1 MRITAVLII
10 VAAFATGSL
19 FLAAQETTGT
29 IVGTVTDSSG
39 AVVPNATVTVTN
51 TDRNAVIRTLTTN
64 TVGQYVAALLPIGHY
79 SVGVTAPGY
88 KAYNKTNI
96 ELNVNDRLA
105 IDGNLSAGSVN
116 ETVNVEADALQVE
129 TQSATAQG
137 LINGTQIRQL
147 ALSARNYEEMVAL
160 TPGVASAV
168 SDTIYVGVETPGGGT
183 NQVSYSI
190 NGTRFSQN
198 NWTIDG
204 ADNVDR
210 GGNFSLLNYPSVDAI
225 QEFKVLRSM
234 YDAEYGRGAGGQINV
249 ITRSGTNQFHG
260 GLYEFFR
267 NDVLNANRYMNNR
280 EGLERPPL
288 RYNDFGWTL
297 GGPVYIPGHYEKN
310 KTFFFYSEEIRRIVT
325 YSTNVSTV
333 PNADERR
340 GIFTQNVCIAG
351 SGAGCTEL
359 PAGTQLNPALISP
372 AATAYLTD
380 IYSHIPLPQD
390 TATDQLTDT
399 ARNQFNY
406 RQEIIRIDHSIG
418 SKLNLTGRW
427 MNDSIP
433 TLNPAGLFGFTN
445 VLGYATTNTN
455 SPGRSLLIHAV
466 MTFKPTLLNEAG
478 YSWSYGAIV
487 STPIGF
493 SNLSSATHVAS
504 AISLPFVPAIA
515 RTPDLGFESGS
526 GLSGFG
532 PYKDY
537 NRNHNWFDNLTWVVG
552 RHTMKFGGTYHRYQK
567 NENDAGGFTNPNGTF
582 SFASAGPD
590 DESSFQQEWAS
601 FLVGNVSSFRQSDR
615 DFSAE
620 IRQRMLEFYV
630 QDEFRARKNLTLS
643 LGLRYTHYGQ
653 PFDANNQNTSF
664 YPGAYDPSKAPV
676 LVPIDNGDGTSS
688 VVLCTTQ
695 TAPCP
700 NGAVPNPNFNPL
712 NGLIVSSGNT
722 AAIAAGATPSPF
734 GAAVTHQNNL
744 NFAPRFGFAWDP
756 WSDGKTAIRGGYG
769 LFFDSPA
776 IGFVENNLF
785 VNPPF
790 VTNIT
795 IANTNFQNPGSVAP
809 TPDSSPK
816 FLKGVSA
823 NWKLPYTQ
831 SWSLDIQHEFPKGF
845 VLDMGYY
852 GNKGTHL
859 LGLLD
864 INQPQPGAYRAL
876 GLTNTIDEGNFQ
888 LVDLARPFKG
898 YGPINVSS
906 SVFTSNYNS
915 LQVGFQK
922 RFSGSSLISV
932 NYTWSH
938 ALTTGGNDA
947 FSPQNNNDLRA
958 EYGPADFDRR
968 HIFTADFV
976 YEFPW
981 LRNQQGF
988 LGHLLGGWQ
997 ASGIITVNS
1006 GLYLTPLG
1014 TFSGVDP
1021 AGLGLLD
1028 PNAATDNLY
1037 FAPPTRPDQIGD
1049 CNAGAH
1055 TADEWIAPASTSF
1068 ADPPLNGNRPGNARR
1083 GCIKGPGLQRWDLSL
1098 FKNIKLTERTGLQL
1112 RFEGFNVFNHTNF
1125 DAVDTG
1131 VTSDTFGQVVS
1142 THEPRIIQIGVKFNF

>member
-10 VAAFATGSL
+10 VAAFAAGSL
-19 FLAAQETTGT
+19 FLVAQETTGT
-29 IVGTVTDSSG
+29 IVGTVSDTSG
-39 AVVPNATVTVTN
+39 AVVPKATVTVTN
-51 TDRNAVIRTLTTN
+51 TDRNAVVRTLTTTN
-64 TVGQYVAALLPIGHY
+64 TGQYVAALLPIGHY
-79 SVGVTAPGY
+79 SVSVTAPGY
-88 KAYNKTNI
+88 KVFTKSNI
-96 ELNVNDRLA
+96 ELNVNDRLS
-105 IDGNLSAGSVN
+105 INGELSAGSVN
-116 ETVNVEADALQVE
+116 ETVNVQADSLQVE

-249 ITRSGTNQFHG
+249 ITRSGTSQFHG
-260 GLYEFFR
+260 GAYEFFR

-280 EGLERPPL
+280 EGLDRPPL

-297 GGPVYIPGHYEKN
+297 GGPVYIPGHYNKEKN
-310 KTFFFYSEEIRRIVT
+310 KTFFFYSEELRRIVT

-340 GIFTQNVCIAG
+340 GIFTQPVCIVG
-351 SGAGCTEL
+351 SGMGCTEL
-359 PAGTQLNPALISP
+359 APGTQLNPALISP

-380 IYSHIPLPQD
+380 VYSHIPLPQD
-390 TATDQLTDT
+390 TETDQLTDT

-406 RQEIIRIDHSIG
+406 RQEIIRIDHQIG
-418 SKLNLTGRW
+418 SRLNLTGRW

-455 SPGRSLLIHAV
+455 SPGKSLLIHAV
-466 MTFKPTLLNEAG
+466 MTLKPTLLNEAG

-493 SNLSSATHVAS
+493 SNISAAPHVAS
-504 AISLPFVPAIA
+504 AIQLPFAPAIA
-515 RTPDLGFESGS
+515 RIPDLAFESGS

-552 RHTMKFGGTYHRYQK
+552 RHTLKFGGTYHRYQK

-582 SFASAGPD
+582 SFVSTGPD
-590 DESSFQQEWAS
+590 DQSSFEQEWAS
-601 FLVGNVSSFRQSDR
+601 FLLGNVTSFRQSDR
-615 DFSAE
+615 DFAAQ
-620 IRQRMLEFYV
+620 IRQHMLEFYG
-630 QDEFRARKNLTLS
+630 QDEFRALKNLTLS
-643 LGLRYTHYGQ
+643 IGLRYTHYGQ
-653 PFDANNQNTSF
+653 PTDANNQATSF
-664 YPGAYDPSKAPV
+664 YPGAYDPTKAPV
-676 LVPIDNGDGTSS
+676 LVQVGDS
-688 VVLCTTQ
+688 VQLCTQ
-695 TAPCP
+695 TSCP
-700 NGAVPNPNFNPL
+700 AGATPNPNYNPL
-712 NGLIVSSGNT
+712 NGLIVSSGNKN
-722 AAIAAGATPSPF
+722 AVAAGATPSPF
-734 GAAVTHQNNL
+734 GSAMTHQNNL
-744 NFAPRFGFAWDP
+744 DFAPRFGFAWDP

-790 VTNIT
+790 VKNIT

-809 TPDSSPK
+809 TPDSSPR
-816 FLKGVSA
+816 FLKGVSS

-831 SWSLDIQHEFPKGF
+831 SWSLDIQHELPMGF

-859 LGLLD
+859 LGVLD
-864 INQPQPGAYRAL
+864 INQPQPGAYRTA
-876 GLTNTIDEGNFQ
+876 GLADSINQDNFQ
-888 LVDLARPFKG
+888 LVDLVRPFKG
-898 YGPINVSS
+898 YGPINEYST
-906 SVFTSNYNS
+906 VFSSNYHS
-915 LQVGFQK
+915 LQVGMQK
-922 RFSGSSLISV
+922 RFAGNSLISV

-938 ALTTGGNDA
+938 ALTNGGNDA
-947 FSPQNNNDLRA
+947 FTPQNNNDLRA

-968 HIFTADFV
+968 HIFTANFV

-981 LRNQQGF
+981 LKAQKGF
-988 LGHLLGGWQ
+988 VGHLLGGWEM
-997 ASGIITVNS
+997 SGIITANS

-1014 TFSGVDP
+1014 TFGGVDP

-1028 PNAATDNLY
+1028 PNANTDNLY
-1037 FAPPTRPDQIGD
+1037 FAPAARPDQIGD
-1049 CNAGAH
+1049 CNAGPH
-1055 TADEWIAPASTSF
+1055 TADEWVTAPPNLTYT
-1068 ADPPLNGNRPGNARR
+1068 DPPLNGTRPGNARR
-1083 GCIKGPGLQRWDLSL
+1083 GCIKGPGIQRWDMSL

-1131 VTSDTFGQVVS
+1131 VTSETFGQVVS
-1142 THEPRIIQIGVKFNF
+1142 TREPRIIQIGVKLNF